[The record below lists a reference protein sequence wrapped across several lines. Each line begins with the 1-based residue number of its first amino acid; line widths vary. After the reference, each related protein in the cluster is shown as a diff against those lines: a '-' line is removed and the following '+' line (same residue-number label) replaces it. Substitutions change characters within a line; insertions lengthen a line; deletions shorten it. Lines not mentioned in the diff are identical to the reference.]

1 VFRLKAEGYE
11 LSHKARIKPFK
22 TFSVSTALGSS
33 RDESFNSR
41 LKTKG
46 LQPIYLSSDETS
58 RRKEEKPVKNS
69 MASFGVG
76 LFLVLLVPVNLTMAA
91 EVKLHIPPVFQERPS
106 WCWAAV
112 GEMVFKYYY
121 VPAAHRTD
129 YQCGIVQARNL
140 CKGIPNCVECDLSAG
155 DEATVVHMLEQYPAT
170 ATRGGTAGDIALT
183 AQSKSGSLSEAE
195 VKNELDQGRP
205 IIVGISPTGFKVDG
219 MPQHMALIVGYDDRS
234 GDLVLTVNDP
244 FPYEDMRFLWIGN
257 AYLSARASGGSEGE
271 YEIEYDAFR
280 LRLKWT
286 HTMYRVTCTGHDCP
300 PDNHHVADGSAGKD
314 DRDVTQTVLTA
325 STGDF
330 KTLRTGHKAVDADTG
345 TTWQSTVAFAGAK
358 QCLVRD
364 KDDSSGARWSCIFR
378 FSDRSEADKSV
389 EDIVKRLRNSL
400 PQGWIGTN
408 LDEDSDTEF
417 YTKTDK
423 FSANKP
429 GSNSAIRVYF
439 IDTKKDGRVN
449 VYLSVNNN

>member
-1 VFRLKAEGYE
+1 M
-11 LSHKARIKPFK
+11 
-22 TFSVSTALGSS
+22 
-33 RDESFNSR
+33 
-41 LKTKG
+41 
-46 LQPIYLSSDETS
+46 
-58 RRKEEKPVKNS
+58 KNS
-69 MASFGVG
+69 IAAFGVG

-112 GEMVFKYYY
+112 GEMVFKYYD

-129 YQCGIVQARNL
+129 YQCGIAQGRNL
-140 CKGIPNCVECDLSAG
+140 CKGIPNCFECDLSAG
-155 DEATVVHMLEQYPAT
+155 NEATMVNMLEQYPVM

-205 IIVGISPTGFKVDG
+205 IIVGISPTGFMVDG
-219 MPQHMALIVGYDDRS
+219 TAQHMALIVGYEDRS
-234 GDLVLTVNDP
+234 GDLMLTVNDP

-271 YEIEYDAFR
+271 YEIEYEAFR

-286 HTMYRVTCTGHDCP
+286 HTISRITCTGHGCP
-300 PDNHHVADGSAGKD
+300 SDNHHVADDSAGKD
-314 DRDVTQTVLTA
+314 DRGVTQTVLTA
-325 STGDF
+325 SSGDF

-345 TTWQSTVAFAGAK
+345 TTWQSTVTFSGAK

-364 KDDSSGARWSCIFR
+364 KDDSSGARWSCMFR
-378 FSDRSEADKSV
+378 FADRSEADKSV
-389 EDIVKRLRNSL
+389 EDIVNRLRNSL

-408 LDEDSDTEF
+408 LDEDTDTEL

-429 GSNSAIRVYF
+429 GSSSAIRVYF
-439 IDTKKDGRVN
+439 IDTKKDGRVK
-449 VYLSVNNN
+449 VYLSVDNN

>member
-1 VFRLKAEGYE
+1 M
-11 LSHKARIKPFK
+11 
-22 TFSVSTALGSS
+22 
-33 RDESFNSR
+33 
-41 LKTKG
+41 
-46 LQPIYLSSDETS
+46 
-58 RRKEEKPVKNS
+58 KNS

-76 LFLVLLVPVNLTMAA
+76 LFLVLLVPVNLTMAG

-112 GEMVFKYYY
+112 GEMVFKYYD

-155 DEATVVHMLEQYPAT
+155 DEATVVHMLEQYPVT

-219 MPQHMALIVGYDDRS
+219 TPQHMALIVGYDDRS
-234 GDLVLTVNDP
+234 GDLMLTVNDP

-286 HTMYRVTCTGHDCP
+286 HTIYRITCTGHGCP
-300 PDNHHVADGSAGKD
+300 SDNHQVADGSAGKD
-314 DRDVTQTVLTA
+314 DRGVTQTVLTA
-325 STGDF
+325 SSGDF

-345 TTWQSTVAFAGAK
+345 TTWQSTVTFSGAK

-364 KDDSSGARWSCIFR
+364 KDDSGGARWSCMFR
-378 FSDRSEADKSV
+378 FANRSEADKSV
-389 EDIVKRLRNSL
+389 EDIVNRLRTSL
-400 PQGWIGTN
+400 PRGWIGTN
-408 LDEDSDTEF
+408 LDEDTDTEL

-423 FSANKP
+423 FSAYKP
-429 GSNSAIRVYF
+429 GNNSAIRVYF

-449 VYLSVNNN
+449 VYLSVDNN